1 MVKEG
6 NRWMETSDGILMVPS
21 LIWKARIEARLHD
34 SLAGSILAALTQMRR
49 ACSDLK
55 PAAVGHEV

>member
-49 ACSDLK
+49 RLPPLEAGRGW
-55 PAAVGHEV
+55 P